1 MAVINENDNDAGAGV
16 ETQYSISMGDSFQGS
31 LATTDDVDWVKV
43 ELDADTIY
51 DINQTDGE
59 GVRLSLLD
67 AEGNRII
74 NDRPPGN
81 KIIFSPDQSGTFYIR
96 INPGDDEAAGEYE
109 VSLTEN
115 TIPIGTNDD
124 IADYL
129 TDGWWEDVGS
139 TSHSVD
145 VETGGVLTANITALN
160 EDGQQLARWALEAWT
175 NVTGIEFELVEDDNA
190 FLTFDDTGEESGYT
204 ETAKEDGIIKSARV
218 VLSADLLLVQGTE
231 MGSWSFFAYIHEI
244 GHVLGLG
251 HTKPESAAKD
261 FGNGTIFLVDSFQA
275 SVMSYFYA
283 SSNTYINDSPAHP
296 VTPMVADIIA
306 IQNLYGVPED
316 SNGGDTVYGY
326 QSNLDGY
333 LGEFFRLWTG
343 ESNPFILLGAQDYA
357 SLRYYTTMTSGD
369 LDGDGDLDLVT
380 GSPDGAFHYFENTG
394 TASAPTFTKRNG
406 ADNPLDGIDLHGE
419 SIPELA
425 DLDGDGDLDLIA
437 GDSVTDNLVFFE
449 NTGTASAPA
458 FTQRTGSSNPVDD
471 TASGAFISPGLADLD
486 GDGDL
491 DLITGNGEG
500 ELAYFENTGS
510 VASPDFTQ
518 RTGMASPVDG
528 ISTDAFSDPEL
539 ADLDGDGDFD
549 FILWGWYGHVT
560 YFENT
565 GSTSAPVFTQ
575 RTGDDMPLG
584 LIATHYAPPILAD
597 LDGDGDLDIL
607 ALHESVELRYLEND
621 GTAAEPDFIPDGL
634 GGPAALTLYD
644 TGGNDTLDL
653 RTDRDDQRI
662 DLRPEGISDV
672 YGLIGNLVIARD
684 VVIENAIA
692 GFGND
697 IIIGNEAANRLEG
710 APAMTSWKAAPVLT
724 PWTVG
729 RVTIRLLTRS
739 PIPAWG

>member
-96 INPGDDEAAGEYE
+96 INTGDDEAAGEYE

-129 TDGWWEDVGS
+129 THGWWEDLGH

-145 VETGGVLTANITALN
+145 VETGGVLTVNITGLN
-160 EDGQQLARWALEAWT
+160 EDGQKLARWALEAWT
-175 NVTGIEFELVEDDNA
+175 MVTGIDFEFVEDGSA
-190 FLTFDDTGEESGYT
+190 FLTFDDTGEGDGYARRT
-204 ETAKEDGIIKSARV
+204 QEDGIITSAEV
-218 VLSADLLLVQGTE
+218 IISADTLPVHGTE

-244 GHVLGLG
+244 GHALGLG
-251 HTKPESAAKD
+251 HTKPESAPKD
-261 FGNGTIFLVDSFQA
+261 FGNGTIFLIDSFQA
-275 SVMSYFYA
+275 SAMSGFYA
-283 SSNTYINDSPAHP
+283 SNNTYINDSFARP

-326 QSNLDGY
+326 QSNVDGY

-343 ESNPFILLGAQDYA
+343 ESNPFILLEPQDYA
-357 SLRYYTTMTSGD
+357 SFNYYTTMTSGD

-394 TASAPTFTKRNG
+394 TASAPTFTKRSG
-406 ADNPLDGIDLHGE
+406 ADNPLDGIDLNAG
-419 SIPELA
+419 SIPALA

-437 GDSVTDNLVFFE
+437 GDNVIDRFAFFE

-458 FTQRTGSSNPVDD
+458 FTQRTGSPIPS
-471 TASGAFISPGLADLD
+471 TTQLQGL
-486 GDGDL
+486 
-491 DLITGNGEG
+491 
-500 ELAYFENTGS
+500 
-510 VASPDFTQ
+510 
-518 RTGMASPVDG
+518 
-528 ISTDAFSDPEL
+528 
-539 ADLDGDGDFD
+539 
-549 FILWGWYGHVT
+549 
-560 YFENT
+560 
-565 GSTSAPVFTQ
+565 TS
-575 RTGDDMPLG
+575 
-584 LIATHYAPPILAD
+584 ILAWPTW
-597 LDGDGDLDIL
+597 
-607 ALHESVELRYLEND
+607 
-621 GTAAEPDFIPDGL
+621 TATATWI
-634 GGPAALTLYD
+634 
-644 TGGNDTLDL
+644 
-653 RTDRDDQRI
+653 
-662 DLRPEGISDV
+662 
-672 YGLIGNLVIARD
+672 
-684 VVIENAIA
+684 
-692 GFGND
+692 
-697 IIIGNEAANRLEG
+697 
-710 APAMTSWKAAPVLT
+710 
-724 PWTVG
+724 
-729 RVTIRLLTRS
+729 
-739 PIPAWG
+739 